1 MSPCSFTSIPRGP
14 RLTKSELCLFSNL
27 FMSVISVTVDK
38 AFIGTGY
45 CGSAG
50 KQSACNAGDLGS
62 IPGLGRSPGE
72 GKGYPS
78 QVTKPRGTA
87 LLCCAQQKGSR
98 ALSCLN
104 WSTATPVLREGPGVL
119 GQRAGS
125 RRGTR
130 KASPWGTGLQQQGLI
145 QVTRGERQ
153 RAPS

>member
-1 MSPCSFTSIPRGP
+1 MDSVETNTCLKVRDCGQPL
-14 RLTKSELCLFSNL
+14 RLGLLL
-27 FMSVISVTVDK
+27 RK
-38 AFIGTGY
+38 AS
-45 CGSAG
+45 GSA
-50 KQSACNAGDLGS
+50 
-62 IPGLGRSPGE
+62 PGCPPPGWELPHWCHMWLGRAVCRVLAEQESKAGHRAGE
-72 GKGYPS
+72 RHT
-78 QVTKPRGTA
+78 QVTNPRGTA
-87 LLCCAQQKGSR
+87 LLCCAQQKVSW